1 MEVRPVLVLRDV
13 HYRYAEA
20 DREAIAGISLTVSA
34 GEWVGVV
41 GPTNAGK
48 STLCYLAMGL
58 APHFFGGRLRGELT
72 VFGIDTRQQK
82 VAERSTRVGLL
93 FQNPFT
99 QISGARERVSE
110 EVAFGPE
117 CHGLPADE
125 VAVRVKEALQLVD
138 LEALADRHPLDLSG
152 GQLQRLAL
160 AALLAMRP
168 ELLLLDE
175 PTSQLDP
182 AGTNAL
188 LQVLADLYRRG
199 TTIVMVEQKL
209 EAVAALCPRVV
220 ALAGGQVIADGAPE
234 QVFANPGVEKSAG
247 LPAYARL
254 AKAAGLPR
262 PWPVRMDAAAKA
274 FKHASPGPGDA

>member
-1 MEVRPVLVLRDV
+1 MEVRPVLALRDV
-13 HYRYAEA
+13 RYRYADAE
-20 DREAIAGISLTVSA
+20 REAIAGVSLTVSA
-34 GEWVGVV
+34 GEWVGVI

-58 APHFFGGRLRGELT
+58 APHFFGGRLRGDLT

-99 QISGARERVSE
+99 QLSGARERVSE

-117 CHGLPADE
+117 WHGLPADE
-125 VAVRVKEALQLVD
+125 VAERVSEALRLVD
-138 LEALADRHPLDLSG
+138 LEALAERHPLDLSG

-160 AALLAMRP
+160 ASLLVMRP

-188 LQVLADLYRRG
+188 FQVLAGLHRSG

-220 ALAGGQVIADGAPE
+220 ALADGRVIADGPPE
-234 QVFANPGVEKSAG
+234 AVFADPAVEESAG

-254 AKAAGLPR
+254 AKAAGLPP
-262 PWPVRMDAAAKA
+262 PWPVTVEAAEKA
-274 FKHASPGPGDA
+274 FHRA